1 MAYRTQNYRP
11 DNHRSLNERRGMA
24 LLLCLFVVFMVSSL
38 ILSVLHTEA
47 IQYSVARN
55 VHDYERALYLANAGV
70 HHACA
75 KLEENSTWRGTVT
88 DGSYPADDTYS
99 ATAADGTGGNIDIVS
114 VGVSGDVT
122 RTLEA
127 TVEL

>member
-1 MAYRTQNYRP
+1 MQQQQFNSKRNPNGA
-11 DNHRSLNERRGMA
+11 DRRGVA

-38 ILSVLHTEA
+38 ILNVLHTEA
-47 IQYSVARN
+47 IQYAVARN

-75 KLEENSTWRGTVT
+75 ELEADASWRGTVS
-88 DGSYPADDTYS
+88 DGLYPSDDSYS
-99 ATAADGTGGNIDIVS
+99 ATAADGTGSNVYIIS